1 MSLVWIGFATEGTE
15 FTEMVFEAAR
25 RTRTTTRIPSVIS
38 VAKNSSSEELKQP
51 TRPEAQP

>member
-25 RTRTTTRIPSVIS
+25 RTGTTTRIP
-38 VAKNSSSEELKQP
+38 LC
-51 TRPEAQP
+51 TL